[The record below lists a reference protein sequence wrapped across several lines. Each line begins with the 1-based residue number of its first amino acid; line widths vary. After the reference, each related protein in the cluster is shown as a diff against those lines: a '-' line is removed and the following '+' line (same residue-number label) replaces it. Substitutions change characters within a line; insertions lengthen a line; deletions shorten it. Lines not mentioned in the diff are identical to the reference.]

1 MKTPSRQLSVIFATI
16 LFGVLLAS
24 NAPAQIPPGLENK
37 TITLGAV
44 STINEKE
51 IEEHFRDFIRYVARK
66 LSFPTGDIE
75 GKVVVAPTLPDLA
88 RLLEQ
93 KKVDFYMESA
103 YPTYVVNNV
112 HDAGRLLLRRWQRGK
127 AEYQSLIFTKKDNG
141 INSLQDLR
149 GKVIAFEDPES
160 TSGHFL
166 PRFFLLKKGF
176 KMVET
181 NRPDAKSS
189 PPEIGFIFAYT
200 QAKLVELVL
209 TQQAAAGAFNDDD
222 YGLLDEQRK
231 SQINV
236 LAQTELLPRHLV
248 STRKDMT
255 PALASRIEKILVS
268 MNEDV
273 EGRKVLQKTG
283 DTTKFDMLPGGEEGM
298 RRRLL
303 DTFFSPGNK

>member
-1 MKTPSRQLSVIFATI
+1 MKQFKSQLSVICAVV
-16 LFGVLLAS
+16 LLGVLVAS
-24 NAPAQIPPGLENK
+24 NARPQIPPGLENK

-51 IEEHFRDFIRYVARK
+51 IENHFRDFVLYVARK
-66 LSFPTGDIE
+66 LSPLPAIE

-103 YPTYVVNNV
+103 YPTYVINNV
-112 HDAGRLLLRRWQRGK
+112 HDAGKLLLRRWQRGK
-127 AEYQSLIFTKKDNG
+127 AEYQSLIFAKKDSG

-166 PRFFLLKKGF
+166 PRFFLVKKGF

-181 NRPDAKSS
+181 NRPDVKSS
-189 PPEIGFIFAYT
+189 PPEIGFVFAYT

-209 TQQAAAGAFNDDD
+209 TQQVAAGAFNDDD
-222 YGLLDEQRK
+222 YAKLDEKRRAD
-231 SQINV
+231 INI
-236 LAQTELLPRHLV
+236 LAQTEMLPRHLV
-248 STRKDMT
+248 SIRKDMA
-255 PALASRIEKILVS
+255 PALASRIEKILIS
-268 MNEDV
+268 MNEDA
-273 EGRKVLQKTG
+273 EGRKVLEKTG

-303 DTFFSPGNK
+303 DSFFSAGTR

>member
-1 MKTPSRQLSVIFATI
+1 MKQFKSQLSVICAV
-16 LFGVLLAS
+16 VLLGMLAAS
-24 NAPAQIPPGLENK
+24 NGRAQIPPGLDNK

-51 IEEHFRDFIRYVARK
+51 IENHFRDFVLYVARK
-66 LSFPTGDIE
+66 LSPLPVIE
-75 GKVVVAPTLPDLA
+75 GKVIVAPTLPDLA

-93 KKVDFYMESA
+93 NKVDFYMESA

-112 HDAGRLLLRRWQRGK
+112 HDAGKLLLRRWQRGK
-127 AEYQSLIFTKKDNG
+127 AEYQSLIFSKKDSG

-166 PRFFLLKKGF
+166 PRFFLIKRGF

-181 NRPDAKSS
+181 NKPDPKSS
-189 PPEIGFIFAYT
+189 PPEIGFIFAYS
-200 QAKLVELVL
+200 QAKLVEAVL
-209 TQQAAAGAFNDDD
+209 TQQVAAGAFSDDD
-222 YGLLDEQRK
+222 YAKLSEQQRAD
-231 SQINV
+231 INI
-236 LAQTELLPRHLV
+236 LAQTEMLPRHLV
-248 STRKDMT
+248 SVRKNMD
-255 PALASRIEKILVS
+255 PALAIRIEKILVTMS
-268 MNEDV
+268 EDP
-273 EGRKVLQKTG
+273 EGRKVMEKTG

-303 DTFFSPGNK
+303 DSFFSPGNR

>member
-1 MKTPSRQLSVIFATI
+1 MKPFKLELSGIWTVVF
-16 LFGVLLAS
+16 FSLLAVS

-37 TITLGAV
+37 TITLGVV

-51 IEEHFRDFIRYVARK
+51 IENHFRDFIRYVARK
-66 LSFPTGDIE
+66 LSPLSSIE

-127 AEYQSLIFTKKDNG
+127 GEYQSLIFTKKDSG

-149 GKVIAFEDPES
+149 GRVIAFEDPES

-176 KMVET
+176 KLVET
-181 NRPDAKSS
+181 NRPDAKKS
-189 PPEIGFIFAYT
+189 PPEIGFIFAYA

-209 TQQAAAGAFNDDD
+209 KQQVAAGAFNDDD
-222 YGLLDEQRK
+222 YAKLDDETK
-231 SQINV
+231 AGIDI

-248 STRKDMT
+248 SIRKNM
-255 PALASRIEKILVS
+255 PLGLASRIEKILIS
-268 MNEDV
+268 MSEDP
-273 EGRKVLQKTG
+273 EGRNIMQKTG
-283 DTTKFDMLPGGEEGM
+283 DTTKFDALPGGEEGM

-303 DTFFSPGNK
+303 DSFFSPGNK

>member
-1 MKTPSRQLSVIFATI
+1 MKQLKLHLSGFCAVV
-16 LFGVLLAS
+16 LLGVLA
-24 NAPAQIPPGLENK
+24 AADARAQIPPGLENK
-37 TITLGAV
+37 TLTLGAV

-51 IEEHFRDFIRYVARK
+51 IENHFRDFVRYVARK
-66 LSFPTGDIE
+66 LSPLPTIE

-127 AEYQSLIFTKKDNG
+127 AEYQSLIFAKKDSG

-166 PRFFLLKKGF
+166 PRFFLVKRGF

-189 PPEIGFIFAYT
+189 PPEIGFVFAYT

-209 TQQAAAGAFNDDD
+209 TQQVAAGAFNDDD
-222 YGLLDEQRK
+222 YAKVDEKKRAD
-231 SQINV
+231 INI
-236 LAQTELLPRHLV
+236 LAQTEMLPRHLV
-248 STRKDMT
+248 SIRKNME
-255 PALASRIEKILVS
+255 PALASQIEKILIT
-268 MNEDV
+268 MGEDP
-273 EGRKVLQKTG
+273 EGRKVMQQTG

-303 DTFFSPGNK
+303 DSFFSPGNR